1 MRARRS
7 TTAFLCA
14 LTVLVAVSGCKSKR
28 PKPGGPAVAMVSMRA
43 QPDVNPGPDGHPSPI
58 VLRLYQLKADAA
70 FGSSDYFPLFDDEK
84 KVLGGDL
91 VSREEKELFPGQT
104 LALEIPFAA
113 ETRFIALAGGYHDT
127 GSALWRAI
135 APAPGSKGRS
145 VHVMAVAE
153 RTRVTVSVTP

>member
-1 MRARRS
+1 MRAPLL

-14 LTVLVAVSGCKSKR
+14 LLVVGGCKTKR
-28 PKPGGPAVAMVSMRA
+28 PKPAPAPPVAVVSMRA
-43 QPDVNPGPDGHPSPI
+43 QPDVNPGPDGRPSPI

-70 FGSSDYFPLFDDEK
+70 FGNSDYFPLFDDEK

-104 LALEIPFAA
+104 MSLEIPFAA
-113 ETRFIALAGGYHDT
+113 ETRFIALAGGFHDT
-127 GSALWRAI
+127 GSASWRAI

-145 VHVMAVAE
+145 VHVTAVAE
-153 RTRVTVSVTP
+153 RARVTVSVTP

>member
-1 MRARRS
+1 MRALGF

-14 LTVLVAVSGCKSKR
+14 LAVLASGCKLLKR
-28 PKPGGPAVAMVSMRA
+28 PKPNPAPPVAVVSMRA

-84 KVLGGDL
+84 KVLGADL

-113 ETRFIALAGGYHDT
+113 ETRFIALAGGFHDT
-127 GSALWRAI
+127 GSASWRAI

-145 VHVMAVAE
+145 VHVTAVAE
-153 RTRVTVSVTP
+153 RARVTVAVTP

>member
-1 MRARRS
+1 MRARRL

-14 LTVLVAVSGCKSKR
+14 LTVLVAVAGCKSKR
-28 PKPGGPAVAMVSMRA
+28 PKPSGPAVAMVSMRA
-43 QPDVNPGPDGHPSPI
+43 QTDVNPGPDGHPSPI

-84 KVLGGDL
+84 KVLGADL

-127 GSALWRAI
+127 GSTSWRAI

-145 VHVMAVAE
+145 VHVTAVAE
-153 RTRVTVSVTP
+153 RARVTVSVTP